1 MRKIDEIVVHCSA
14 TRPGWLETQPLA
26 DKVAEIDRWHKEDRG
41 FDSIGY
47 HWIIDRDG
55 VVLPGRAE
63 EVAGAHAKG
72 RNARTIGVC
81 LIGGFGA
88 SANDQFADHFTP
100 AQDAALRELIG
111 QIKGRHGSNL
121 KVSGHNDYD
130 ARGCPGF
137 RVARWLAGRGER
149 KLIESRTMIGQAAA
163 ATGTA
168 GAAAVEAL
176 APALTDA
183 AQAIEPVAQWSET
196 LMVAFIVLTLAGIA
210 LTVYARL
217 DDWKRGRR

>member
-14 TRPGWLETQPLA
+14 TRPGWLEALPLA
-26 DKVAEIDRWHKEDRG
+26 DKVAEIDRWHKDRG

-137 RVARWLAGRGER
+137 RVARWLDGRGER

-168 GAAAVEAL
+168 GAASVEAL

-196 LMVAFIVLTLAGIA
+196 LMVAFIALTLAGIA